1 MNRGSTPTCIFDVD
15 MDLRDAVKVLITF
28 KQDDMIIFEKDL
40 PDVTVTETQVQV
52 KLTQADTLKLD
63 ADKKVQMQIRP
74 KFANGD
80 TFPSDVMETTVEELL
95 RDGEI

>member
-15 MDLRDAVKVLITF
+15 MDLRQATIVLVTF
-28 KQDDMIIFEKDL
+28 KQCDTIVIEKDL

-52 KLTQADTLKLD
+52 KLTQAETLKLD
-63 ADKKVQMQIRP
+63 DKKRVFMQIRA

-80 TFPSDVMETTVEELL
+80 TFPSNVMETTVEELL

>member
-15 MDLRDAVKVLITF
+15 MDLREATKVLVTF
-28 KQDDMIIFEKDL
+28 KQCDTIVIEKDL

-52 KLTQADTLKLD
+52 KLTQAETLKLD
-63 ADKKVQMQIRP
+63 DKKRVLMQIRA

-80 TFPSDVMETTVEELL
+80 TFPSNVMETTVEELL

>member
-1 MNRGSTPTCIFDVD
+1 MHRGSTPTCLFDVNL
-15 MDLRDAVKVLITF
+15 DLRQATKVLVTF
-28 KQDDMIIFEKDL
+28 KQGDLIVFEKDL

-63 ADKKVQMQIRP
+63 ADKKVQMQIRA